1 MQGAMLLSAAD
12 WPIVGQIAWVLGKVM
27 NFIYT
32 VLDNLLISDAGLVGL
47 SIILYTIIVYTI
59 MLPLTIKQQK
69 SSKMSS
75 FMNPEIQAV
84 QKKYK
89 NKKDQASMM
98 KQQEEM
104 QQVYDKYGS
113 SMAAGCLPMLIQMPL
128 LFALYP
134 VIYDMQAY
142 VPAIKN
148 AASDVQRFFTI
159 PDLSMSPISMIN
171 AIRTGEESFTGLIQ
185 DLGIAPFIVIITCI
199 ALPVLS
205 GLTQYLSIKLSQAIS
220 GQQMDK
226 DNPMASTMKTM
237 NLTMPIFSI
246 FMVFTISSGIGL
258 YWIISAVVRC
268 VQQIF
273 INKHLEKMSVD
284 DLIEKNREKA
294 AKKREKRG
302 EKAEKISAMA
312 QTNTRSI
319 KNSANS
325 VTLTDKEKEVKLKQA
340 QEKQKNAKE
349 GSLASKANLVKKYN
363 END

>member
-1 MQGAMLLSAAD
+1 MTGTLLTAAN
-12 WPIVGQIAWVLGKVM
+12 WPIVGQIAWLLGKVM

-32 VLDNLLISDAGLVGL
+32 VLDSLLPSDNGLVGL
-47 SIILYTIIVYTI
+47 SIIFYTIIVYTI
-59 MLPLTIKQQK
+59 MMPLTIKQQRT
-69 SSKMSS
+69 SKMSS
-75 FMNPEIQAV
+75 VMNPEIQAI

-104 QQVYDKYGS
+104 QQVYDKYGT
-113 SMAAGCLPMLIQMPL
+113 SMTGGCLPLLIQMPL

-134 VIYDMQAY
+134 VIYDMGTY

-148 AASDVQRFFTI
+148 ATADVQKFLTI
-159 PDLSMSPISMIN
+159 PNLSMSPAAMMK
-171 AIRTGEESFTGLIQ
+171 AKDTF
-185 DLGIAPFIVIITCI
+185 DIAPTLVIITCI
-199 ALPVLS
+199 LLPVLS
-205 GLTQYLSIKLSQAIS
+205 GLTQYLSIKLSQSIS

-226 DNPMASTMKTM
+226 DNPMAGTMKTM
-237 NLTMPIFSI
+237 NLTMPIFSV
-246 FMVFTISSGIGL
+246 FMVFTLSSGIGL
-258 YWIISAVVRC
+258 YWIVSAVVRC

-302 EKAEKISAMA
+302 EKAEKINAMA

-319 KNSANS
+319 QNSAKAS
-325 VTLTDKEKEVKLKQA
+325 SMTDAEKEEKLKKA
-340 QEKQKNAKE
+340 EESKKNAKA
-349 GSLASKANLVKKYN
+349 GSLASKAGMVKKFN
-363 END
+363 QNKE